1 MRNAI
6 LVSMPIRIRAKTAPI
21 INQGLI
27 TETIINTDMA
37 LKIPMVAKVAFYG
50 MTKSSTFISLEKRV
64 IILPIGL
71 ESKKTILALKTAF
84 VMA

>member
-1 MRNAI
+1 
-6 LVSMPIRIRAKTAPI
+6 
-21 INQGLI
+21 
-27 TETIINTDMA
+27 MA

-71 ESKKTILALKTAF
+71 ESKKTILALNTAF